1 MGTPTGGST
10 SDTTTGGT
18 SNGTPTGGST
28 SNTTT
33 GGSTSDTTTSG
44 STNDTT
50 TGGAPDNT
58 STGGNT
64 NDTTSPSQDPTCTCD
79 DLQATIAEL
88 RQQLAA
94 FEANL
99 INH

>member
-1 MGTPTGGST
+1 MSTG
-10 SDTTTGGT
+10 
-18 SNGTPTGGST
+18 
-28 SNTTT
+28 
-33 GGSTSDTTTSG
+33 G

-50 TGGAPDNT
+50 TGGTSENT
-58 STGGNT
+58 PTGGNT
-64 NDTTSPSQDPTCTCD
+64 NDATSPSQDPTCTCD

-99 INH
+99 INHAATCD